1 MTPKEQLRQISTL
14 NQRIEQRLK
23 LIEYYM
29 EQAERMGGALSLVG
43 SVTGTKEQSPME
55 RWVDKAIDLAR
66 DLEAEVE
73 ALRAER
79 RLVGGIVDRI
89 ENAKQKQVLELRYF
103 SPQPMTWEEI
113 AEKMGL
119 DVRWVYRLHGEAL
132 KSYERVTTP
141 VKAIVSRDMMRL

>member
-14 NQRIEQRLK
+14 NQRIDQRLK

>member
-14 NQRIEQRLK
+14 NQRIDQRLK

-29 EQAERMGGALSLVG
+29 EQAERMGGAMSQVG
-43 SVTGTKEQSPME
+43 AISGTKEQSPME
-55 RWVDKAIDLAR
+55 RWVDKAVDLAK

-73 ALRAER
+73 ALRMER

-89 ENAKQKQVLELRYF
+89 ENPKYKQVLELRYF
-103 SPQPMTWEEI
+103 SIHPPTWEQI
-113 AEKMGL
+113 ADDMGL

-132 KSYERVTTP
+132 KSYAQVTTP
-141 VKAIVSRDMMRL
+141 VKAIVKRDMMRL

>member
-14 NQRIEQRLK
+14 NQRIDQRLK

-43 SVTGTKEQSPME
+43 RVTGTKEQSPME

-119 DVRWVYRLHGEAL
+119 DERWVRRVHGYAL
-132 KSYERVTTP
+132 LEYGRVADGTKSRG
-141 VKAIVSRDMMRL
+141 

>member
-103 SPQPMTWEEI
+103 SIRPPTWEQI
-113 AEKMGL
+113 AENMGL

-141 VKAIVSRDMMRL
+141 VKAIVSRGMM

>member
-1 MTPKEQLRQISTL
+1 MTAKEQLRQLATL
-14 NQRIEQRLK
+14 NQRIDQRLK

-43 SVTGTKEQSPME
+43 RVTGTKEQSPME

-119 DVRWVYRLHGEAL
+119 DERWVRRVHGYAL
-132 KSYERVTTP
+132 LEYGRVADGTKSRG
-141 VKAIVSRDMMRL
+141 

>member
-119 DVRWVYRLHGEAL
+119 DERWVRRVHGYAL
-132 KSYERVTTP
+132 LEYGRVADGTKSRG
-141 VKAIVSRDMMRL
+141 

>member
-43 SVTGTKEQSPME
+43 RVTGTKEQSPME

-79 RLVGGIVDRI
+79 RLVGGIVERI
-89 ENAKQKQVLELRYF
+89 QNPKYKQVLELRYF
-103 SPQPMTWEEI
+103 MPVMTKWEEI
-113 AEKMGL
+113 AEIMEC
-119 DVRWVYRLHGEAL
+119 DVRHVYRLHGEAL
-132 KSYERVTTP
+132 VDYAKCQ
-141 VKAIVSRDMMRL
+141 